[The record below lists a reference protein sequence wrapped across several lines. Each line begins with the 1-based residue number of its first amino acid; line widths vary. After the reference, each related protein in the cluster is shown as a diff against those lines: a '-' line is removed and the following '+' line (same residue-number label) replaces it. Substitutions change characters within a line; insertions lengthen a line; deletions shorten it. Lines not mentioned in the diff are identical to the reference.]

1 MRLALGCD
9 LCLSTCL
16 LLQQKVCIVKSQ
28 MNRVVTLCVP
38 DLCLPACSCSKLG
51 EDGYPS
57 VTPDLRII
65 NLDPL
70 DVGMGREKRGRCL
83 GIPVLVCESLFP
95 KRNSVRVFL
104 SLSETT
110 NQGTFPGMD
119 CHVWKEKKREGGR
132 EEVRKWKG
140 RFPNLSIFSCS
151 FQFREDLESWVHN
164 LN

>member
-1 MRLALGCD
+1 MSVH
-9 LCLSTCL
+9 LSVAATKSVRC
-16 LLQQKVCIVKSQ
+16 KVSDESCCNPVCP
-28 MNRVVTLCVP
+28 RFV
-38 DLCLPACSCSKLG
+38 PACSCSKLG

-65 NLDPL
+65 NLGPL

-119 CHVWKEKKREGGR
+119 CRVWKEKKKGGR
-132 EEVRKWKG
+132 QEGSQKMEGEISEPQHILMFFPVQRGFRKLG
-140 RFPNLSIFSCS
+140 S
-151 FQFREDLESWVHN
+151 
-164 LN
+164 